1 MSELQS
7 ESSALPGKRRKSERT
22 REAILKA
29 AQALFAQLGYE
40 RTTVRDIAARAA
52 IDPAMVIRYFGS
64 KDALFARTTVFDLKL
79 PDLSATEG
87 AQLGAALIR
96 HFLDIW
102 EGPAS
107 NGSLTILLRAAAS
120 NEEAAQK
127 TRAIF
132 AGQVLPMLAHVAD
145 RAELPRRAGLISSQ
159 LLGLALCRYVL
170 KVPPVVAM
178 PRGEIEAN
186 VGPVLQGYITGPLRT
201 G

>member
-1 MSELQS
+1 MAGLQN
-7 ESSALPGKRRKSERT
+7 ENRPLPGKPRKSERT

-29 AQALFAQLGYE
+29 AQALFAEVGYD
-40 RTTVRDIAARAA
+40 RATVRDIAARAA

-64 KDALFARTTVFDLKL
+64 KDALFARATVFDLKL
-79 PDLSATEG
+79 PGLGGTEP

-102 EGPAS
+102 EGPSS

-120 NEEAAQK
+120 SEEAAEK

-132 AGQVLPMLAHVAD
+132 AGQVLPMLAQVAA
-145 RAELPRRAGLISSQ
+145 RAELPVRAGLISSQ

-170 KVPPVVAM
+170 KVP
-178 PRGEIEAN
+178 
-186 VGPVLQGYITGPLRT
+186 
-201 G
+201 